1 MMLLPGMADDPDG
14 VQAIMQLPC
23 TGNHAV
29 NLTLWHD
36 DHGDPVPM
44 TALLDDAVHAAQPPP
59 PKTWLLEERPGAMP
73 INRAASP
80 ILSAIYLSSMM
91 HPREDRFAI
100 LLAAAASP
108 VGTWPWNIA
117 HQLAMAGTQRPY

>member
-1 MMLLPGMADDPDG
+1 
-14 VQAIMQLPC
+14 
-23 TGNHAV
+23 
-29 NLTLWHD
+29 
-36 DHGDPVPM
+36 
-44 TALLDDAVHAAQPPP
+44 
-59 PKTWLLEERPGAMP
+59 MP